1 MADDGTRDQ
10 LWEKNDKQR
19 IIQEIFPGRLP
30 ACRVGEK
37 TDLLKSEETD
47 TQWHQ
52 HMQQRKV
59 RVEQQIDVFQKKV
72 KIFVVAENSHIS
84 GYTQKR
90 KKTWTFS
97 GCEQQ
102 VNHVVKQ
109 DTRQDNEKVGK
120 VEVRIKPQRHSHQK
134 EFGKTRFSEM
144 IQEKI
149 SCKGQG

>member
-1 MADDGTRDQ
+1 MADDGTCNQ
-10 LWEKNDKQR
+10 LREKNNEQCIVKEILPGHFTVRR
-19 IIQEIFPGRLP
+19 I
-30 ACRVGEK
+30 GEK

-84 GYTQKR
+84 GYTQKQ